1 MSDEYGDTVVD
12 NIQVARYALRT
23 FAIRDGNLESV
34 IQRGGGHWTEGVCVA
49 HCLAHPDHVAP
60 EADCRCGIYGALTL
74 GVLQRQY
81 QEFTC
86 RIVTVIAAEGKTMLG
101 TIGLRTAA
109 ARVVAYWCTEGRE
122 DAAICAQQ
130 FPDARRFFDAVVM
143 ARLYRMS

>member
-23 FAIRDGNLESV
+23 FAIRDGKPESV
-34 IQRGGGHWTEGVCVA
+34 AVRGDHWTDGVCVA

-60 EADCRCGIYGALTL
+60 EADCRCGIYGALTV
-74 GVLQRQY
+74 GVLARQY
-81 QEFTC
+81 PQFAC

-101 TIGLRTAA
+101 TVGLRTAA
-109 ARVVAYWCTEGRE
+109 ARVVAYWCAEGRE

-130 FPDARRFFDAVVM
+130 FPGARRFFDAVVM

>member
-1 MSDEYGDTVVD
+1 MSDEYGDTVVSD
-12 NIQVARYALRT
+12 IQVALYAWRT
-23 FAIRDGNLESV
+23 FVIRDGKPESI
-34 IQRGGGHWTEGVCVA
+34 IQRGDHWTDGVCVA

-74 GVLQRQY
+74 RALQQQY
-81 QEFTC
+81 QQFTC

-109 ARVVAYWCTEGRE
+109 ARVVAYWCAEGRE

-130 FPDARRFFDAVVM
+130 FGGARRFFDAVVM